1 MSAIVSIGA
10 LHVMLPTAAIAAAVK
25 EALENGAR
33 MEGKPDDDGNT
44 AWRVSTSPMPPIGIR
59 LADADAVVNGTPLT
73 ITPTVEALLN
83 KSPRER
89 RRIQRVLTEESIRLR
104 KEAA

>member
-1 MSAIVSIGA
+1 MSAILSIGQ

-33 MEGKPDDDGNT
+33 MEPKADPTG
-44 AWRVSTSPMPPIGIR
+44 ALLWRASTSPMPPVGIR
-59 LADADAVVNGTPLT
+59 LADSEAVINGATLT
-73 ITPTVEALLN
+73 ITPAVEALLN
-83 KSPRER
+83 RSPRER
-89 RRIQRVLTEESIRLR
+89 RRIQRLLTDESIRLR